1 MMVDRIKLKHPAFK
15 HGGYSAL
22 SVLPGENR
30 AAFEKLLEDLIG
42 EYVPSGPLEQHV
54 VQDLAHLIWRRA
66 NLPIFQAA
74 KIARTPFVLDR
85 REFSGCLE
93 TVPNFEEVQA
103 AECAERL
110 RSEEHQ
116 SRKQLGTIYE
126 LVAAGEIATVA
137 FLERE
142 LELMERL
149 DEMIDKCIKRLLHAK
164 DLKSVSIS
172 PSHPRKAL
180 PEKAA

>member
-1 MMVDRIKLKHPAFK
+1 MVDRIKLKHPAFK
-15 HGGYSAL
+15 HGGYSAI

-30 AAFEKLLEDLIG
+30 AAFEKLLEDLIA
-42 EYVPSGPLEQHV
+42 EYEPSGPLEQHV
-54 VQDLAHLIWRRA
+54 VQDLARLIWRKS

-74 KIARTPFVLDR
+74 KIARTPYVLDG
-85 REFSGCLE
+85 REFSSYSRTSPDLE
-93 TVPNFEEVQA
+93 QLQA
-103 AECAERL
+103 EECAERL
-110 RSEEHQ
+110 RSAEDQ
-116 SRKQLGTIYE
+116 ACKQLGQMYE
-126 LVAAGEIATVA
+126 VVVAGEIATIS

-142 LELMERL
+142 LKLVERL

-164 DLKSVSIS
+164 ALKSVSIS

>member
-1 MMVDRIKLKHPAFK
+1 MVDRTKLKYPAFK
-15 HGGYSAL
+15 HGGYSAI

-30 AAFEKLLEDLIG
+30 AAFEKLLEDLIA
-42 EYVPSGPLEQHV
+42 EYEPSGPLEQHA
-54 VQDLAHLIWRRA
+54 VQDLARLVWRKS

-85 REFSGCLE
+85 SELPGCTWTIPHLD
-93 TVPNFEEVQA
+93 EVQA

-110 RSEEHQ
+110 RSAEDQ
-116 SRKQLGTIYE
+116 ARKQLGQMYE
-126 LVAAGEIATVA
+126 VVVAGEIATIS

-142 LELMERL
+142 LKLVERL

-164 DLKSVSIS
+164 ALKSVSVSSSI
-172 PSHPRKAL
+172 PRKAL